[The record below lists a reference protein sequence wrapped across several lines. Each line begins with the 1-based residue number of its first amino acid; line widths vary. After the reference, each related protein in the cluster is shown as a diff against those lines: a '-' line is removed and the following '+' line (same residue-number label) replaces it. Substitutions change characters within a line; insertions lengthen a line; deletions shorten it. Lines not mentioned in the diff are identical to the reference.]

1 MFVILFLFQILVT
14 IFVDAENIVVQIP
27 NGEIRGRKEYS
38 LRKTKTT
45 FYAFQQIPFGK
56 PPIGDLR
63 FADPEPA
70 EKWDGILDATHN
82 TKICYQQSNMYN
94 VPNLEELENE
104 DCLYLNVYTPRE
116 PYPYSSL
123 PVMFFFFGGGFVNGA
138 GNFDFFGPHYLME
151 HDIIVVTINY
161 RVGPF
166 GFLTTGDTTIAGN
179 YGLKD
184 QLLALKWVK
193 DNILYFGGDP
203 SKVTIFGQSAG
214 AASVTFHLMSK
225 QSEGLFRAAI
235 AQSGSILCPWAY
247 QREHRNMA
255 YKLAS
260 GLDPSF
266 KNTSSSQELLNLL
279 RSKSAAEINTVASS
293 FKQAVG
299 NEQIVQG
306 FWFTPVIEPEH
317 QNAFITEYQYDAIS
331 KGHMNKIPLM
341 IGICSEESIAR
352 AAANNFLSIV
362 RQYEHDVTTL
372 VNRNMHLSDP
382 VLKKQAGEAIRD
394 IYTEGLLQDNPGAAV
409 RYFSDTSF
417 TRGIIRHA
425 QLQSQFSDVY
435 FYQFS
440 YHGTIGGNRP
450 NIPGAYRVGHAE
462 DNHYLWVSSNHS
474 YLDRYP
480 ELDIKTSDRYRTLFT
495 NFAKYLNPT
504 PEPSELLDNITWP
517 TVKPD
522 DFQYLDINET
532 ITLQRNPKNDVYPKW
547 VNLYEEMAVK
557 PYDTF

>member
-352 AAANNFLSIV
+352 AA
-362 RQYEHDVTTL
+362 
-372 VNRNMHLSDP
+372 
-382 VLKKQAGEAIRD
+382 
-394 IYTEGLLQDNPGAAV
+394 
-409 RYFSDTSF
+409 
-417 TRGIIRHA
+417 
-425 QLQSQFSDVY
+425 
-435 FYQFS
+435 
-440 YHGTIGGNRP
+440 
-450 NIPGAYRVGHAE
+450 GAYRVGHAE